1 MFEETSRDSALIVTV
16 DPGGGTE
23 YVQVEE
29 AAMELTE
36 AEFCNRVIRLNTLA
50 YLKSQLAIRLDWEAK
65 GKQVLTNLP
74 TEMQVARYAATIDF

>member
-16 DPGGGTE
+16 EAGGGTE

-29 AAMELTE
+29 AAMGLTE
-36 AEFCNRVIRLNTLA
+36 TEFCNRVIRLNTLA
-50 YLKSQLAIRLDWEAK
+50 YLKSQLAIRQKWEAN

-74 TEMQVARYAATIDF
+74 TEMQVQRYAATIDF